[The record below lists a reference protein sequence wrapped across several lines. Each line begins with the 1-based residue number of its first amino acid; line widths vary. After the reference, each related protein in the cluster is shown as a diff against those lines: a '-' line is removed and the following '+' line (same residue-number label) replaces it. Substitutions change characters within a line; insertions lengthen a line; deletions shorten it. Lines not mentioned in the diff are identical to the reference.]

1 MIKTN
6 IVRFAYQDSKQH
18 VVEVILKKDSD
29 QIVIQIIDDGIPFNP
44 LEHEAGPR
52 TDPAASLDGGMG
64 LTLIKTFA
72 NSISYTRKNNQ
83 NQLQIVK
90 KIKSNN
96 LDS

>member
-1 MIKTN
+1 M
-6 IVRFAYQDSKQH
+6 
-18 VVEVILKKDSD
+18 VEVYLKKDAD
-29 QIVIQIIDDGIPFNP
+29 QVVIQITDDGIPFNP
-44 LEHEAGPR
+44 LEHEAGPI
-52 TDPAASLDGGMG
+52 TDPAFSLDGGMG

-72 NSISYTRKNNQ
+72 NSISYTRTRDH